1 MKIDGRYEI
10 RIVIIEQRNGTT
22 GDVYDS
28 LEQFRA
34 EHPEHDEKGYGF
46 GFVVF
51 DTLTGYV
58 PDACND
64 WNDTPEEA
72 LSDYMRN
79 CQYDSCTQEGKE
91 ETPMGETPTRSDV
104 ITKKRTARE
113 ILSMIEEVYFGEEY
127 KQYRYDKGSN
137 GTRDLVIQKIKDT
150 YGIG

>member
-79 CQYDSCTQEGKE
+79 CQDGSCTQKGKE

-104 ITKKRTARE
+104 ITRRKTARE
-113 ILSMIEEVYFGEEY
+113 ILSMIEEVCFGEEY

-150 YGIG
+150 YEIG